1 MHLQYRTLLPTRI
14 IWLHVTC
21 IKWKKGTYNFRVQH
35 YLFFK
40 DFGLNEL
47 VTATCLSL
55 ISPLLCLTEFWWL
68 WNFMNR
74 FACKLHKPCLQTCSG
89 GCAQKIGRLCQRFG
103 KDKDLPASFPY
114 FLSVLTMAKY
124 SLLRLS
130 WKEREEKVEWKVGDS
145 TLHFW
150 IQFLAT
156 QNFHIKRK
164 YQRELIGLNL
174 YYKMFNQN
182 MSSLRKKTSLAQ
194 LFER

>member
-1 MHLQYRTLLPTRI
+1 MYFSSTALIYFPTPRYLYQLSAPAISHFAAHQNYLISCNMHQME
-14 IWLHVTC
+14 
-21 IKWKKGTYNFRVQH
+21 KGHIYNFRVQH

-47 VTATCLSL
+47 VTATCLCP
-55 ISPLLCLTEFWWL
+55 ISPLFCLTEFWWL

-74 FACKLHKPCLQTCSG
+74 FACKPHKPCLQTCSG

-124 SLLRLS
+124 SLLRHS
-130 WKEREEKVEWKVGDS
+130 WKEREEKVGWKVGDS

-156 QNFHIKRK
+156 HNFHIKRK

-174 YYKMFNQN
+174 Y
-182 MSSLRKKTSLAQ
+182 
-194 LFER
+194 

>member
-47 VTATCLSL
+47 VTATCLCL
-55 ISPLLCLTEFWWL
+55 ISPLFCLTEFWWL

-74 FACKLHKPCLQTCSG
+74 FACKPHKPCLQTCSG

-103 KDKDLPASFPY
+103 KDKDRPASFPY
-114 FLSVLTMAKY
+114 IFFHFWQWQNILCCD
-124 SLLRLS
+124 
-130 WKEREEKVEWKVGDS
+130 KVEK
-145 TLHFW
+145 
-150 IQFLAT
+150 
-156 QNFHIKRK
+156 NEKRK
-164 YQRELIGLNL
+164 LSEKLVIQHFTFE
-174 YYKMFNQN
+174 FNFWQHKPFI
-182 MSSLRKKTSLAQ
+182 SSENIRGS
-194 LFER
+194 